1 MAKQE
6 NLKERM
12 DTVKANSVS
21 DREFEETWGIS
32 IDAQVDKMMAR
43 WDTLLAQAREAIDN
57 DHQPA
62 DERQQPAAEAP
73 ADSAERK
80 EESFFIYYVATC
92 PNDECKTNP
101 TKAEKAKLMHQLY
114 IQITELLN
122 EFVIES
128 KSKKSEKENNEI
140 IGLVMLN
147 LKGIIIP
154 EEKNEIRQRLDTAT
168 FKGVK
173 LKRTDVMPE
182 GDYERLEL
190 SINAKKEQ
198 PLCKKA
204 KDPKGRSK

>member
-12 DTVKANSVS
+12 DTIKANSVS
-21 DREFEETWGIS
+21 DLEFEETWGIS
-32 IDAQVDKMMAR
+32 IDAQVDKMMER

-62 DERQQPAAEAP
+62 GERQQPAAEEP
-73 ADSAERK
+73 ADSAARK
-80 EESFFIYYVATC
+80 EVTSFIYYVATC

-101 TKAEKAKLMHQLY
+101 TKAKKAKLMHELY
-114 IQITELLN
+114 MQITELLN

-128 KSKKSEKENNEI
+128 KSKKSAKENNEI
-140 IGLVMLN
+140 TGLMMLDLN
-147 LKGIIIP
+147 GIIIP
-154 EEKNEIRQRLDTAT
+154 EEKNEILQRIDNAT

-182 GDYERLEL
+182 GDYERWEL
-190 SINAKKEQ
+190 SIQPKPCKNAKTQ
-198 PLCKKA
+198 R
-204 KDPKGRSK
+204 GSK